1 MEDYIMAVTPER
13 VKEGKAVFDNLVN
26 HLHSINLNFATEE
39 LEDRFVIRF
48 NMSGDDIPMR
58 FFLYVNPN
66 QRIITLHSPQPV
78 KFPEDKLDIGCKAIC
93 AINYRLSDGD
103 FQIDIRDGEVL
114 FNMSNSYADSLISDE
129 VFNYML
135 GMSINIVDE
144 FNDKLLMLSKGLI
157 DFDTFKQSLNYD

>member
-1 MEDYIMAVTPER
+1 MAVTPER
-13 VKEGKAVFDNLVN
+13 MAEGRAVFESLVQ
-26 HLHSINLNFATEE
+26 HLNNIKLNFAQEE
-39 LEDRFVIRF
+39 QEDRFMIKF

-58 FFLYVNPN
+58 FFIYVNPAH
-66 QRIITLHSPQPV
+66 QIITLHSPISV
-78 KFPEDKLDIGCKAIC
+78 KFPADKIDIACKALC
-93 AINYRLSDGD
+93 AINYRLTDGD

-114 FNMSNSYADSLISDE
+114 YNMSNSYAGSLISND

-157 DFDTFKQSLNYD
+157 DMDILLGSLNYN